1 MLFYKIIVD
10 IYMGMYSTWWFKAV
24 IQSHVLYICSIAHP
38 PLYTGINRGS
48 QRSLHRTITQGFLH
62 SGAGVHYEGGLSA
75 LARALWYAIG
85 QECVN
90 RGNKQ
95 EREYAVGSL
104 RSLMLS

>member
-1 MLFYKIIVD
+1 MSFTFAVLPIPL
-10 IYMGMYSTWWFKAV
+10 STPA
-24 IQSHVLYICSIAHP
+24 STAAPSEA
-38 PLYTGINRGS
+38 YT
-48 QRSLHRTITQGFLH
+48 TITQGFLH

-85 QECVN
+85 QKCVN

>member
-1 MLFYKIIVD
+1 M
-10 IYMGMYSTWWFKAV
+10 